1 MNLKLATVILTCAF
15 LAVGCKVNQQDRPGT
30 PGTAAA
36 PKTEPAPTAGA
47 PPASSSSTT
56 IVNKEASGTSP
67 SGATAPKDQAT
78 SSSSATV
85 TPSPA
90 TGSSASSS
98 ATATDKSGASTGAAG
113 RAGQEDFS
121 KEKPAQMEKQSGGQ
135 HSSTE
140 QGGST
145 GQDKKM

>member
-15 LAVGCKVNQQDRPGT
+15 LTVGCKVNQQDRPAT

-67 SGATAPKDQAT
+67 SGATPKDQAT

-85 TPSPA
+85 TPSP
-90 TGSSASSS
+90 GSSASSS
-98 ATATDKSGASTGAAG
+98 ATATDKPGASTGAAG

-121 KEKPAQMEKQSGGQ
+121 KEKPQQMEKQSGGQ
-135 HSSTE
+135 HGSTE

-145 GQDKKM
+145 GPDKKM

>member
-1 MNLKLATVILTCAF
+1 MNPKLATVILACAF
-15 LAVGCKVNQQDRPGT
+15 LTVGCKVNQQDRPAT

-56 IVNKEASGTSP
+56 IVNKEGSGTSP
-67 SGATAPKDQAT
+67 SGATAKDQAT

-85 TPSPA
+85 TPGPA
-90 TGSSASSS
+90 TGSSESSS
-98 ATATDKSGASTGAAG
+98 ATATDKPGASTGAAG

-145 GQDKKM
+145 GSR